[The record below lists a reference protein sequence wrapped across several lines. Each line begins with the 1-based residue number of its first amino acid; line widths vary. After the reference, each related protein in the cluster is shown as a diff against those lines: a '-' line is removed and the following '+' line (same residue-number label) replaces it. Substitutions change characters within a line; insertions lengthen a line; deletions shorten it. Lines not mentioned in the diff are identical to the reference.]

1 VSEPEKK
8 KERIERTEVKGLS
21 DRMQKLVIDRRYQV
35 VLPELFSRL
44 LRREEAR
51 NLHLLPPVSQVA
63 VETRRLVWA

>member
-21 DRMQKLVIDRRYQV
+21 DRMQKLVIDRRHLV

-51 NLHLLPPVSQVA
+51 NLHLLPPASQVA